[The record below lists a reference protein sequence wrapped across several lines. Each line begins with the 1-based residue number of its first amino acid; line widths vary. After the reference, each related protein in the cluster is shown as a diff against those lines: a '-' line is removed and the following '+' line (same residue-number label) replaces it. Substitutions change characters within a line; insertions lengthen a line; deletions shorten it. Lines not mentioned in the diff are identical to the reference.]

1 MGSSPGP
8 GRSGGEHG
16 NPLQYPCPEN
26 PMNRGT
32 WQATVHRVT
41 KNWTQLKTLGVY
53 THTWPLTENV
63 CQPFLWMPGKCHRML
78 SPQNQGPLTDIASR
92 SDLDCGIPSR
102 WVQWTGPSK
111 ALGLEQSNRSDQHRE
126 LATAAVS
133 ACELADDGGRMLH
146 SRKSPLSD
154 TNVRWRTTS
163 QGARRGVPGCP
174 SILYTSL
181 PADTVTFRSRCMIE
195 VESGKSCD
203 YLISFLFLPDH

>member
-1 MGSSPGP
+1 MQETSRDVGSSPGP

-78 SPQNQGPLTDIASR
+78 SPQNQGPLTDLASR

-102 WVQWTGPSK
+102 WVQWTGLSK

-126 LATAAVS
+126 LQLQQSQPVSWLMTGEGCYTHERALSVTRMSGGEPQAKEQGGGYLAVPPS
-133 ACELADDGGRMLH
+133 CTRHCLQTL
-146 SRKSPLSD
+146 SPS
-154 TNVRWRTTS
+154 
-163 QGARRGVPGCP
+163 
-174 SILYTSL
+174 
-181 PADTVTFRSRCMIE
+181 E
-195 VESGKSCD
+195 VNA
-203 YLISFLFLPDH
+203 